1 MTNMPA
7 QTQESKRAGMDA
19 FLDIYEEFE
28 DAIKSRYHQKATY
41 TDPTN
46 RLAMFAIYIGR
57 ME

>member
-1 MTNMPA
+1 MPA

-28 DAIKSRYHQKATY
+28 TTVFDREAYYKNY
-41 TDPTN
+41 TTVEIIA
-46 RLAMFAIYIGR
+46 LFSAYIGR

>member
-1 MTNMPA
+1 MPV

-28 DAIKSRYHQKATY
+28 EVRGRR
-41 TDPTN
+41 
-46 RLAMFAIYIGR
+46 RLPYGNSLTSSDRIALFAIYIGR